1 MVHTVPARTARLLI
15 GKTDFQEIHN
25 RLMAEVLAVLENL
38 SSYDPRAFTEANEA
52 YLVKLF
58 PEQSPPEKPNGNGD
72 ELVEE
77 LEPDVE

>member
-1 MVHTVPARTARLLI
+1 
-15 GKTDFQEIHN
+15 
-25 RLMAEVLAVLENL
+25 MAEVLAVLENL